1 MCALLRLVREIKVM
15 YAEKMKMEILR
26 REKKCLDPTHKEKRW
41 QLLSA
46 WWKAHTTGV
55 SRALAVGI

>member
-26 REKKCLDPTHKEKRW
+26 REKKYLDPTHKEKR
-41 QLLSA
+41 
-46 WWKAHTTGV
+46 
-55 SRALAVGI
+55 